1 MGEEDFFINNI
12 SKLLIDNV
20 LTNDE
25 KQFNLN
31 ILYAKDTSINEIIYL
46 CRKYPIMSNY
56 QVVLIKE
63 AQNLVKQLDE
73 LSTYIT
79 NPSKSTIL
87 ILNYNHKSSSIFI

>member
-12 SKLLIDNV
+12 TKLLIDNV

-31 ILYAKDTSINEIIYL
+31 ILYAKDTSVNEIVYL

-63 AQNLVKQLDE
+63 AQNNCFYCVLPTAHTSAQISFAQK
-73 LSTYIT
+73 T
-79 NPSKSTIL
+79 
-87 ILNYNHKSSSIFI
+87 